1 MTVRI
6 GNGAYISVKGKETIV
21 IESYRGTKLIS
32 DVLLIPEIDQN
43 LLSVRQ
49 LTRKG
54 FKVIFENEQCL
65 IKDANNLDVFRIK
78 MKG

>member
-6 GNGAYISVKGKETIV
+6 GNGAYISVKGKGTIV

-32 DVLLIPEIDQN
+32 DVLFVPEIDQN

>member
-32 DVLLIPEIDQN
+32 DVLFVPEIDQN